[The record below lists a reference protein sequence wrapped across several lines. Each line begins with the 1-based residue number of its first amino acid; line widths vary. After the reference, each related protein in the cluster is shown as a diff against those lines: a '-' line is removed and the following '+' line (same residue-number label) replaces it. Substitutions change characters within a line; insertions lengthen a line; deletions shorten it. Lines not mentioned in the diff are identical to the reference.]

1 MGSTNIK
8 KYKIL
13 EWIVQKYYFVKF
25 VSVGFKY
32 TYIHTKTGTSL
43 HMNIGLQ
50 CKMYSCHRGFTY
62 KA

>member
-8 KYKIL
+8 KIQNTRVDRVN
-13 EWIVQKYYFVKF
+13 IIFVKF
-25 VSVGFKY
+25 VSVFLY

-50 CKMYSCHRGFTY
+50 CKMYL
-62 KA
+62 